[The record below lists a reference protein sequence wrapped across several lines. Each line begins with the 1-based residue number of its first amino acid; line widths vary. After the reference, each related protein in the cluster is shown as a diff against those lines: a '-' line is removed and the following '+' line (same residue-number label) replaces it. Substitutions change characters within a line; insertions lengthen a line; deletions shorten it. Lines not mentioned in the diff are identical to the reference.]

1 MAAPIV
7 VSGGRTMKVIEKK
20 RTLALLSLAALA
32 VVFALPA
39 LSAEGKAGAWT
50 GFITDSHCAK
60 RGAAKEHT
68 ADCVEKCVKGGD
80 KAQILNDADGKAYN
94 IDGWDKVKGLMG
106 GKVTVKG
113 SLDEKTATIKVASAT
128 KAAD

>member
-1 MAAPIV
+1 MNV
-7 VSGGRTMKVIEKK
+7 MMKK
-20 RTLALLSLAALA
+20 RTLTLLSLAVLA

-39 LSAEGKAGAWT
+39 LSDEGKAGTWT
-50 GFITDSHCAK
+50 GFVTDSHCAK

-80 KAQILNDADGKAYN
+80 KAQIMNEADGKAYN

-113 SLDEKTATIKVASAT
+113 SLDEKTGTIKVTSAE
-128 KAAD
+128 KAPN

>member
-1 MAAPIV
+1 MNV
-7 VSGGRTMKVIEKK
+7 KK
-20 RTLALLSLAALA
+20 TLTFLSLVALA
-32 VVFALPA
+32 VVLAAPGFAD
-39 LSAEGKAGAWT
+39 EGKAGSWT
-50 GFITDSHCAK
+50 GFITDSHCGK

-80 KAQILNDADGKAYN
+80 KAQILNEADGKAYT

-113 SLDEKTATIKVASAT
+113 SLDEKTAIKVTSAE
-128 KAAD
+128 KAAN

>member
-1 MAAPIV
+1 MNV
-7 VSGGRTMKVIEKK
+7 MMKK
-20 RTLALLSLAALA
+20 RTLALLSLAAVA
-32 VVFALPA
+32 VVLALPA
-39 LSAEGKAGAWT
+39 FAAEGSWT

-113 SLDEKTATIKVASAT
+113 SLDEKTSTIKVASAT

>member
-1 MAAPIV
+1 MNV
-7 VSGGRTMKVIEKK
+7 MMKKK
-20 RTLALLSLAALA
+20 TLALLSLVALA

-39 LSAEGKAGAWT
+39 FSDEGKAGTWT

-68 ADCVEKCVKGGD
+68 AECVEKCVKGGE
-80 KAQILNDADGKAYN
+80 KAQILNEADGQAYN
-94 IDGWDKVKGLMG
+94 LDGWDKVKGLMG

-113 SLDEKTATIKVASAT
+113 SLDEKTATIKVASAK